1 LTLAADASPARTAV
15 FSPKTVVTLVLVGL
29 FAFSAFAVLATYAP
43 ELRGGEDGGAHAL
56 SKSAVGYAGAVALL
70 RAEGAPVVVSRA
82 PDLKRTKA
90 ALVILTPP
98 AEADAD
104 DLQRLASDNPTLIVL
119 PKWQAA
125 PDPLRPGWVR
135 KAGLGFDSKGATAL
149 LSKAAKA
156 TLLANRAGRG
166 PAALRL
172 APGIQAATPEGQPFD
187 FGVQRTGPI
196 DRLQTLEGADWEP
209 LVVDEAGRT
218 VLAASRT
225 HGDLYVL
232 ADPDL
237 FNTQGLASLDTARA
251 ATALVEV
258 LRADRSGVV
267 FDVTLHGF
275 GRSRNLGKLL
285 LEPPMLGATLC
296 AVAAAL
302 LMGAHAFARFGP
314 TPPSERA
321 FALGARALVD
331 NSAGLVRMAGREAE
345 LAQPYAALTEAS
357 VARATGGD
365 RAAGAGEPAER
376 LDRLERQ
383 RRMTST
389 RRSLADA
396 TQAVKTPA
404 DLLAA
409 ARRWRDWK
417 LEMTRERR

>member
-1 LTLAADASPARTAV
+1 MTLAADAGPAKTAV
-15 FSPKTVVTLVLVGL
+15 FSPKTVLTLVLVAL

-56 SKSAVGYAGAVALL
+56 SKSAVGFAGAAALL
-70 RAEGAPVVVSRA
+70 RAEGTPVVVSRA
-82 PDLKRTKA
+82 PDLKRTEA

-98 AEADAD
+98 PGADAA
-104 DLQRLASDNPTLIVL
+104 DLQRLASDNPTLVVL

-125 PDPLRPGWVR
+125 PDPLQPGWVR
-135 KAGLGFDSKGATAL
+135 KLGLGFGGDAATRMLAKL
-149 LSKAAKA
+149 AKA
-156 TLLANRAGRG
+156 TAIANREDVR

-172 APGIQAATPEGQPFD
+172 APGIRATTPEGQPFD

-196 DRLQTLEGADWEP
+196 DRLQTLDGRDWEP
-209 LVVDEAGRT
+209 LVVDEVGHA

-225 HGDLYVL
+225 HKNIYVL

-237 FNTQGLASLDTARA
+237 LNTQGLANLDTARA

-258 LRADRSGVV
+258 LRADRRGVL

-275 GRSRNLGKLL
+275 GRSRNLGRLL
-285 LEPPMLGATLC
+285 LDPPMLGATLC

-302 LMGAHAFARFGP
+302 LMGAHALVRFGP

-331 NSAGLVRMAGREAE
+331 NSAGLVRMADREAE
-345 LAQPYAALTEAS
+345 LAQPYAALTEAL
-357 VARATGGD
+357 VARATGG
-365 RAAGAGEPAER
+365 RAGGGRDPAER

-383 RRMTST
+383 RRITSNRRTLAELT
-389 RRSLADA
+389 R
-396 TQAVKTPA
+396 AVKTPA

-417 LEMTRERR
+417 LEMTRDRR